1 MKGLLTLTVLVG
13 SLAFA
18 GPIQASGLPRV
29 YVGYPNPAP
38 CYQAKKEHG
47 KYVNHRVA
55 CYQVRPSTIS
65 VSEDGNGFLSDITWS
80 EWAHTS
86 ARGSGLQS
94 VRCFG
99 VVKGQARDPKCAPY
113 HCTKSAGAAYCYPA
127 IFSYNVPAK
136 IRLSVPVST
145 RGGVDFTLLKVSS
158 SHAATVCLPPGNG
171 C

>member
-1 MKGLLTLTVLVG
+1 MKGLLTLAVVVG

-18 GPIQASGLPRV
+18 SPIQASGLPRV
-29 YVGYPNPAP
+29 YISYPNLAP

-65 VSEDGNGFLSDITWS
+65 VTEDGNGFLSDITWS
-80 EWAHTS
+80 KWARTF
-86 ARGSGLQS
+86 ARGSALQG

-99 VVKGQARDPKCAPY
+99 VTKGETRDPKCAPY
-113 HCTKSAGAAYCYPA
+113 HCTKSVCSPG

-136 IRLSVPVST
+136 VRLSVPVTT
-145 RGGVDFTLLKVSS
+145 RRGVDFTLLKVSS
-158 SHAATVCLPPGNG
+158 ARPVKICLPPANG